1 MNDIVLAMPELP
13 EVETIARRLN
23 TKLVRRKIL
32 AVSVLRS
39 KSWSGESDLIIEKPI
54 EKVSRKAKLLI
65 IDFEQSP
72 NSIIVHLKMTGQLIH
87 VDRNQNKVGGG
98 HPTADWVAE
107 LPGKHTRVVL
117 QLDDATALYFNDL
130 RVFGWMKVVSRV
142 DKDKEFGRYGLD
154 VIDPHVTTNWFHQ
167 RLQKKSQSI
176 KQVIMDS
183 SLIAGVGNIY
193 ACDGLHLAGI
203 SPTLPAK
210 SLSIKHAD
218 KLLHALQSVIN
229 RGIELGGATIQ
240 NYKNVDGL
248 AGSYQL
254 ERRVY
259 ARENEPCSVCGKPI
273 LRIKQGGRSTFH
285 CPGCQK

>member
-23 TKLVRRKIL
+23 TKLVGRKITS
-32 AVSVLRS
+32 VSILRS
-39 KSWSGESDLIIEKPI
+39 KSWSGDSESIIEKPI
-54 EKVSRKAKLLI
+54 IKVSRKAKLLT
-65 IDFEQSP
+65 IDFDQTP
-72 NSIIVHLKMTGQLIH
+72 NSIIIHLKMTGQLIH
-87 VDRNQNKVGGG
+87 VDQDLIKVGGG
-98 HPTADWVAE
+98 HPTADWVAD
-107 LPGKHTRVVL
+107 LPGKHTRVIL
-117 QLDDATALYFNDL
+117 QLDDASTLYFNDL
-130 RVFGWMKVVSRV
+130 RVFGWMKVVSST
-142 DKDKEFGRYGLD
+142 DKDREFSRYGLD
-154 VIDPHVTTNWFHQ
+154 VIDPLVTTEWFYQ

-203 SPTLPAK
+203 SPTRPAK
-210 SLSIKHAD
+210 SLNLAEAKN
-218 KLLHALQSVIN
+218 LLEALQSVVL

-248 AGSYQL
+248 AGSYQI

-273 LRIKQGGRSTFH
+273 LRIKQGGRSTFF